1 MTKKS
6 KLTRNERRLAKK
18 EAKAQ
23 KKSRRIPRQNPLPGM
38 EDGKLQAIENA
49 ALDYAELRDERQALT
64 VKEVELKQKLI
75 DLMHKHEKT
84 EYKRNGISV
93 KLVVEQEGVK
103 VRVKDESD
111 LPVPAPKTDVEVKEA
126 EAVPF

>member
-1 MTKKS
+1 MTKKN

-38 EDGKLQAIENA
+38 EDGKLAAIEN
-49 ALDYAELRDERQALT
+49 AELRDERQALT

-93 KLVVEQEGVK
+93 KLVVEEETVK

-111 LPVPAPKTDVEVKEA
+111 LPAPAPKADVEVKEA